1 MPIKEERSR
10 GGKANP
16 TESTPGARG
25 SSVESFGS
33 NSDRLADIAQNNTG
47 RDAEEGREVP
57 NPSESEEGPSA
68 DFRRW
73 HLTFAEILDDLGRI
87 RAQVFSD
94 CDQHDSS
101 EWNNKILEA
110 GYKEIDRQVCPK
122 VIEFLNWE
130 RQNGDEWGALGEMQL
145 DEQRSILRQ
154 IRQINR
160 LLALPGV
167 ADPQGPSYEH
177 VLEASE
183 RPWRVKG
190 ALMQLIVR
198 QENSI
203 RDARAGW

>member
-16 TESTPGARG
+16 TESTRGARG

-73 HLTFAEILDDLGRI
+73 HSTFAEILDDLGRI

-101 EWNNKILEA
+101 EWNNEILEA

-130 RQNGDEWGALGEMQL
+130 RQNGNEWGALGEMML
-145 DEQRSILRQ
+145 EEQRSILRQ

>member
-10 GGKANP
+10 VGKANR
-16 TESTPGARG
+16 TESTRGTHG

-47 RDAEEGREVP
+47 RDAEEDREVP

-73 HLTFAEILDDLGRI
+73 HLTFAEVLNDLRSI
-87 RAQVFSD
+87 RAQVIANVDEHEST
-94 CDQHDSS
+94 
-101 EWNNKILEA
+101 EWNNDIIARGFENV
-110 GYKEIDRQVCPK
+110 DRQVCPK
-122 VIEFLNWE
+122 VLEFLLWE
-130 RQNGDEWGALGEMQL
+130 RQNGDEWGNWGEMVPA
-145 DEQRSILRQ
+145 ETRSIFRQ

-160 LLALPGV
+160 LIIPPG
-167 ADPQGPSYEH
+167 APLLDHPSYRDVH
-177 VLEASE
+177 EAGE

-198 QENSI
+198 QEFAI
-203 RDARAGW
+203 RDQRSGW